1 MYWISTTERVKLNYA
16 MTTVATIIIYTFFVQ
31 FVPQKLWLS
40 VLFFIVGEC
49 IKVFIVQKLYKLDTT
64 NNMEGVLKRRRNNK
78 VMESLKF
85 GFVMSLTVF
94 FFAFICIILGGMY
107 SSQLVYFYRIFTSI
121 FLFLAPALE
130 KYLETFTLSALLTGI
145 TLFPISLFIGVS
157 GTISILMTESFD
169 LSNITSQAFLKL
181 LKRNAYLVIFGAFIG
196 SVVFPLDWDRPWQIY
211 PIPNIVGAV
220 TGQMLGS
227 FYCLVETMVK
237 HKLGKKQH

>member
-16 MTTVATIIIYTFFVQ
+16 MTTVAAIVVYTFFVQ

-49 IKVFIVQKLYKLDTT
+49 LKVFIVQKLYKLDTT

-94 FFAFICIILGGMY
+94 FFAFICIILG
-107 SSQLVYFYRIFTSI
+107 
-121 FLFLAPALE
+121 APALE

-169 LSNITSQAFLKL
+169 LSNVTAQAFLKL